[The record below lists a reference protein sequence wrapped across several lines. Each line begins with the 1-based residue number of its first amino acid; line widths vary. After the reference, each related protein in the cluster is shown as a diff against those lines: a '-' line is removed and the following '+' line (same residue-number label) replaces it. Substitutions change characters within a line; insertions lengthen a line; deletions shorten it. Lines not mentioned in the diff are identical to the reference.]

1 MLSQFN
7 IVIRDAFNLIID
19 MGKDTVQL
27 TEPIA
32 RLFQGK
38 NFAFVSTLMKDG
50 SPQITPTWVDIE
62 KNNEYSILVNTAEGR
77 IKHKNLSR
85 DPRLAISVING
96 GNPYE
101 MVTIQGKVIEQ
112 ITRDAA
118 DEHIDK
124 LAKKYL
130 DLDKYPGRSPGEKRV
145 ILKIKPEKI
154 FYHDFSH

>member
-1 MLSQFN
+1 MSK
-7 IVIRDAFNLIID
+7 DAIQI
-19 MGKDTVQL
+19 
-27 TEPIA
+27 TEPLA

-85 DPRLAISVING
+85 DPRLAISIVNG

-101 MVTIQGKVIEQ
+101 MVTIRGKVTEQ
-112 ITRDAA
+112 ITQAA
-118 DEHIDK
+118 AEEHIDK

-130 DLDKYPGRSPGEKRV
+130 GVDKYPGRFPGEKRV
-145 ILKIKPEKI
+145 ILRIKPEKI
-154 FYHDFSH
+154 FYQPPLR

>member
-1 MLSQFN
+1 MLSQSN
-7 IVIRDAFNLIID
+7 IVIRDAFNLMID

-62 KNNEYSILVNTAEGR
+62 KNNKYSILVNTAEGR

-118 DEHIDK
+118 DEYIDK

>member
-1 MLSQFN
+1 
-7 IVIRDAFNLIID
+7 

-27 TEPIA
+27 TEPIV

-96 GNPYE
+96 SNPYE
-101 MVTIQGKVIEQ
+101 MVTIQGKVTEQ

-118 DEHIDK
+118 EEHIDK

-130 DLDKYPGRSPGEKRV
+130 GLDKYPGCSPGEKRV
-145 ILKIKPEKI
+145 ILKIKPERI
-154 FYHDFSH
+154 FYHDFQPPIK

>member
-1 MLSQFN
+1 MLSQSN
-7 IVIRDAFNLIID
+7 IVIRDAFNLMID

>member
-1 MLSQFN
+1 
-7 IVIRDAFNLIID
+7 

-112 ITRDAA
+112 ITRDV
-118 DEHIDK
+118 
-124 LAKKYL
+124 
-130 DLDKYPGRSPGEKRV
+130 G
-145 ILKIKPEKI
+145 
-154 FYHDFSH
+154 